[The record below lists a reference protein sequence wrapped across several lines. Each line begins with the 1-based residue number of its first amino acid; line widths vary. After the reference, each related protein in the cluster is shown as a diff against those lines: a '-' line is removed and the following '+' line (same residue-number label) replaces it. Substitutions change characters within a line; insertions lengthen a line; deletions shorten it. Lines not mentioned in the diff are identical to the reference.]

1 MGALLWWSRFYWP
14 RGTKL
19 FLTVLSLWWSRSFG
33 PRGTSLTCFPCCGC
47 PLSVEPIL
55 LTPRYRFI
63 FYSALPVM
71 RSIVWIPRH
80 EFACFPCC
88 GCPLSVEPILL
99 TPRCEF
105 IFCSGSLFDI
115 QTLGLLEVVV
125 ADSTLTCFCVCFRFS
140 SFPLK
145 WFPASKRSL
154 WDQAFP
160 CLGNGQHGPHV
171 APGFLLLPR
180 CGWCRWAPLQLT
192 WRQSA
197 TVVSP
202 DQEMDL

>member
-1 MGALLWWSRFYWP
+1 MGSI
-14 RGTKL
+14 
-19 FLTVLSLWWSRSFG
+19 
-33 PRGTSLTCFPCCGC
+33 SLT
-47 PLSVEPIL
+47 L
-55 LTPRYRFI
+55 
-63 FYSALPVM
+63 
-71 RSIVWIPRH
+71 RH
-80 EFACFPCC
+80 K
-88 GCPLSVEPILL
+88 
-99 TPRCEF
+99 F

-171 APGFLLLPR
+171 APGFLLLPC
-180 CGWCRWAPLQLT
+180 CGWCWWAPLQVT
-192 WRQSA
+192 WRRSA

-202 DQEMDL
+202 DQEFRTLEPLKLRNQVFSISNSLSLLPLSWSYWLLLTTFDLAHYCPNNRTFLILRPQKASIL

>member
-1 MGALLWWSRFYWP
+1 
-14 RGTKL
+14 
-19 FLTVLSLWWSRSFG
+19 
-33 PRGTSLTCFPCCGC
+33 
-47 PLSVEPIL
+47 
-55 LTPRYRFI
+55 
-63 FYSALPVM
+63 M

-80 EFACFPCC
+80 EFASFPCC

-171 APGFLLLPR
+171 APGFLLLPC
-180 CGWCRWAPLQLT
+180 CGWCWWAPLQVT
-192 WRQSA
+192 WRRSA

-202 DQEMDL
+202 DQEFRTLEPLKLRNQVFSISNSLSLLPLSWSFWLLLTTFDLAHYCPNNRTFILI